1 MNLPLLVEIPAAL
14 LPLVARNRESLRAA
28 VGAIQSESEGAAA
41 GLIAGRTRSH
51 NSQTDH
57 PTPPFATPQ
66 SPVGAGSTR
75 DEALPVP
82 TQPDWSPDRWL
93 QWDRVTAASDF
104 VLQQATQNPVLLLD
118 LAASGDLDR
127 AFAPGELCAQIAA
140 AVSQAAT
147 EDELA
152 RALRRQ
158 RARHQIRII
167 WRDLTRQADL
177 IQTCRDL
184 SDMADACIDQAYQW
198 LYLRHCQ
205 QFGTPM
211 GRRSGQPQHMVV
223 LGMGKLGAVELNLS
237 SDIDLIF
244 AYPEGGETEG
254 AKRPLDNQEFFIRL
268 GQRLIKA
275 LDPITVDGFV
285 FRVDMRLRPYGS
297 SGALVLSFNALE
309 QYYQDQGRDWERYAM
324 IKARVVAGDQQAGA
338 QLLDMLRPF
347 VYRRYL
353 DFSAIE
359 ALRTMKQLIQQEVR
373 RKGMADNIKLGS
385 GGIREV
391 EFIAQA
397 FQLIHGGR
405 DLSLQQRPLL
415 KVLATLEGQGYL
427 PAAVIAELR
436 DGYEF
441 LRYTEHAI
449 QAIADRQTQ
458 MLPDGDQDRARIAF
472 MMGFTDWASFHQR
485 LMQWRERTAWHFGE
499 LIADPDEEADVPKE
513 EIVGGEWLPL
523 WEDSQDQDV
532 ACRQLY
538 TAGFNDP
545 AKALKRLEDLRA
557 SPQLRAMQRLGR
569 ERLDAFIPRLLAQ
582 AVEHVDPDLVL
593 ERVLPLVEAVA
604 RRSAY
609 LVLLTENPDA
619 LRRLLTLC
627 AASPWIAEQIAR
639 FPLLLDELLNEAR
652 LFNPPLAPELAAEL
666 RERLTRIP
674 EDDLEQQMEA
684 LRHFK
689 LAHNLRVAAS
699 EIVGALPLMKVSD
712 YLTWLAEAILE
723 QVLAL
728 AWRQTVARHGVPKRP
743 DGSDCDP
750 GFVIVGYGKVGGIE
764 LGHGSDLDLVFIHDG
779 DPNAE
784 TDGAKPIDSAQFF
797 TRLGQRIIHLLTA
810 QTNSGQLYDVD
821 MRLRPS
827 GAAGLLVSS
836 VAAFARYQENEAWT
850 WEHQALVR
858 ARVLVGCRQTGA
870 AFEQVRAQVLGRT
883 RDLDKLRA
891 EVSEMRAKM
900 RDNLGTRLTTAGLGA
915 NAFDAGVPFDVKQDA
930 GGIVDIEF
938 MVQYAALAWSDKHPA
953 LLQYTDNI
961 RILEGLE
968 QAGLLPAADAG
979 LLREAYKAYR
989 SAAHRQAL
997 QKQAGVIAGDQ
1008 FSAERREV
1016 MRIWQS
1022 LGLSTPPVG
1031 AA

>member
-1 MNLPLLVEIPAAL
+1 MSLPSLAAIPSLL
-14 LPLVARNRESLRAA
+14 LPLASRAEQSWRSA
-28 VGAIQSESEGAAA
+28 VA
-41 GLIAGRTRSH
+41 GLEGEHGLDQWSSERWA
-51 NSQTDH
+51 D
-57 PTPPFATPQ
+57 FA
-66 SPVGAGSTR
+66 
-75 DEALPVP
+75 
-82 TQPDWSPDRWL
+82 
-93 QWDRVTAASDF
+93 RVSAASDF
-104 VLQQATQNPVLLLD
+104 FIEQALRDPLMLLD
-118 LAASGDLDR
+118 LVRSGELDR
-127 AFAPGELCAQIAA
+127 SFAPGELCGQIGEAVQQAQAD
-140 AVSQAAT
+140 
-147 EDELA
+147 DELG
-152 RALRRQ
+152 RVLRRQ
-158 RARHQIRII
+158 RTRQQIRII

-177 IQTCRDL
+177 IETCRDL
-184 SDMADACIDQAYQW
+184 SDMADASIDQAYRW
-198 LYLRHCQ
+198 LYQRHCQ
-205 QFGTPM
+205 QFGTPT
-211 GRRSGQPQHMVV
+211 GHRSGEPQQMVI
-223 LGMGKLGAVELNLS
+223 LGMGKLGAIELNLS

-244 AYPEGGETEG
+244 AYPEGGETVG

-275 LDPITVDGFV
+275 LDPMTVDGFV

-324 IKARVVAGDQQAGA
+324 IKARVVAGDQVMGA
-338 QLLDMLRPF
+338 QLLDLLRPF

-373 RKGMADNIKLGS
+373 RKGMADNIKLGA

-415 KVLATLEGQGYL
+415 KVLSILEGQGYL
-427 PAAVIAELR
+427 PPAVISELR
-436 DGYEF
+436 EGYEF

-458 MLPDGDQDRARIAF
+458 MLPDSEQDQARIAF
-472 MMGFTDWASFHQR
+472 MMGFDTWGLFHEQ
-485 LMQWRERTAWHFGE
+485 LMAWRGRIDWHFRQV
-499 LIADPDEEADVPKE
+499 IADPDEEENLDE
-513 EIVGGEWLPL
+513 GELIVGGEWLPL
-523 WEDSQDQDV
+523 WEEVQDDAA
-532 ACRQLY
+532 ACAQLEE
-538 TAGFNDP
+538 AGFVDAP
-545 AKALKRLEDLRA
+545 KALKQLASLRS

-582 AVEHVDPDLVL
+582 AVEHANPDLVL

-627 AASPWIAEQIAR
+627 AASPWIAEQITR
-639 FPLLLDELLNEAR
+639 FPLLLDELLNEGR
-652 LFNPPLAPELAAEL
+652 LFKPPLAPELAAEL

-684 LRHFK
+684 LRNFK
-689 LAHNLRVAAS
+689 LAHRLRVAAS
-699 EIVGALPLMKVSD
+699 EIAGSLPLMKVSD

-728 AWRQTVARHGVPKRP
+728 AWRQTVAKYGTPQRS
-743 DGSDCDP
+743 DGSLCDP
-750 GFVIVGYGKVGGIE
+750 GFIIVGYGKVGGIE

-827 GAAGLLVSS
+827 GASGLLVSS
-836 VAAFARYQENEAWT
+836 LGAFERYQQNEAWT

-858 ARVLVGCRQTGA
+858 ARVLVGCKQVGA
-870 AFEQVRAQVLGRT
+870 AFEKVRAQVLSRE
-883 RDLDKLRA
+883 RDLPTLRQ

-900 RDNLGTRLTTAGLGA
+900 RDNLGSRITTAGTGD
-915 NAFDAGVPFDVKQDA
+915 NAFQPTVPFDLKQDA

-938 MVQYAALAWSDKHPA
+938 MVQYAALAWSREHPA
-953 LLQYTDNI
+953 LLRYTDNI

-968 QAGLLPAADAG
+968 QAGLMPATDAS
-979 LLREAYKAYR
+979 LLREAYKAFR
-989 SAAHRQAL
+989 AVAHRQAL
-997 QKQAGVIAGDQ
+997 QKEAGVVSGDQ
-1008 FSAERREV
+1008 LVDARRDV
-1016 MRIWQS
+1016 RRIWAQ
-1022 LGLSTPPVG
+1022 LGLS
-1031 AA
+1031 

>member
-1 MNLPLLVEIPAAL
+1 MSLPSLTDLPDILLPVVTRARQAFRTAVAAL
-14 LPLVARNRESLRAA
+14 SDESLASFDTWPASRLLA
-28 VGAIQSESEGAAA
+28 
-41 GLIAGRTRSH
+41 
-51 NSQTDH
+51 
-57 PTPPFATPQ
+57 F
-66 SPVGAGSTR
+66 
-75 DEALPVP
+75 
-82 TQPDWSPDRWL
+82 
-93 QWDRVTAASDF
+93 DRVCAASDF
-104 VLQQATQNPVLLLD
+104 VFEQVCRDPQMLLE
-118 LAASGDLDR
+118 LAQSGALERSFVAD
-127 AFAPGELCAQIAA
+127 ELRGQIAE
-140 AVSQAAT
+140 AVQAADS
-147 EDELA
+147 EDELG
-152 RALRRQ
+152 RNLRRQ
-158 RARHQIRII
+158 RMRHQVRII

-177 IQTCRDL
+177 IETCRDL
-184 SDMADACIDQAYQW
+184 SDMADACIDLAYQW
-198 LYLRHCQ
+198 LYARHCQ
-205 QFGTPM
+205 QFGTPT
-211 GRRSGQPQHMVV
+211 GRRSGEPQHLVI

-244 AYPEGGETEG
+244 GYPEGGETVG
-254 AKRPLDNQEFFIRL
+254 VKRPLDNQEFFIRL

-275 LDPITVDGFV
+275 LDPVTVDGFV

-324 IKARVVAGDQQAGA
+324 IKARVVGGDQAAGG

-373 RKGMADNIKLGS
+373 RKGMAENIKLGA

-405 DLSLQQRPLL
+405 DLSLQQRPLF
-415 KVLATLEGQGYL
+415 KVLKTLEGQGYL
-427 PAAVIAELR
+427 PSAVTEELR
-436 DGYEF
+436 EGYEF
-441 LRYTEHAI
+441 LRYTEHAL

-458 MLPDGDQDRARIAF
+458 MLPDNALDQARVAF
-472 MMGFTDWASFHQR
+472 MLGYADWASFHER
-485 LMQWRERTAWHFGE
+485 LMHWRNRVSWHFRQV
-499 LIADPDEEADVPKE
+499 IADPDENEDDDSEVV
-513 EIVGGEWLPL
+513 VGGEWLPL
-523 WEDSQDQDV
+523 WEESQNED
-532 ACRQLY
+532 AAGRQLLE
-538 TAGFNDP
+538 AGFADAN
-545 AKALKRLEDLRA
+545 KALRRLADLRG
-557 SPQLRAMQRLGR
+557 SPQLRSMQRLGR

-582 AVEHVDPDLVL
+582 AVEHENPDLVL

-619 LRRLLTLC
+619 LRQLLTLC
-627 AASPWIAEQIAR
+627 AASPWIAEQITR
-639 FPLLLDELLNEAR
+639 FPLLLDELLNEGR
-652 LFNPPLAPELAAEL
+652 LFNPPLAFELAAEL
-666 RERLTRIP
+666 RERLVRIP

-689 LAHNLRVAAS
+689 LAHRLRVAAS
-699 EIVGALPLMKVSD
+699 EITGSLPLMRVSD

-728 AWRQTVARHGVPKRP
+728 AWRHTVARHGTPTRP
-743 DGSDCDP
+743 DGSLCDP
-750 GFVIVGYGKVGGIE
+750 GFIIVGYGKVGGIE

-779 DPNAE
+779 DPQAE
-784 TDGAKPIDSAQFF
+784 TDGAKPIDGAQFF
-797 TRLGQRIIHLLTA
+797 TRLGQRIIHLLTT
-810 QTNSGQLYDVD
+810 QTNSGQLYEVD

-836 VAAFARYQENEAWT
+836 LGAFARYQENEAWT

-858 ARVLVGCRQTGA
+858 ARVLVGSPDVGA
-870 AFEQVRAQVLGRT
+870 AFEQVRAGVLGRE
-883 RDLDKLRA
+883 RDLVKLRA

-900 RDNLGTRLTTAGLGA
+900 RDNLGTRITAAGTA
-915 NAFDAGVPFDVKQDA
+915 PNAFEATVPFDLKQDA

-938 MVQYAALAWSDKHPA
+938 MVQYAALAWSREHPA
-953 LLQYTDNI
+953 LARYTDNI

-968 QAGLLPAADAG
+968 TAGLLPDADAS

-989 SAAHRQAL
+989 AAAHRQAL
-997 QKQAGVIAGDQ
+997 QKQAGVVGGDQ
-1008 FSAERREV
+1008 FHAQRREV
-1016 MRIWQS
+1016 IRIWAQM
-1022 LGLSTPPVG
+1022 GLS
-1031 AA
+1031 

>member
-1 MNLPLLVEIPAAL
+1 MTLPVLAELPAIL
-14 LPLVARNRESLRAA
+14 LPLVSRSEQSFRTSVAA
-28 VGAIQSESEGAAA
+28 LEDDHGLSNWTSERWA
-41 GLIAGRTRSH
+41 
-51 NSQTDH
+51 Q
-57 PTPPFATPQ
+57 FA
-66 SPVGAGSTR
+66 
-75 DEALPVP
+75 
-82 TQPDWSPDRWL
+82 
-93 QWDRVTAASDF
+93 RVTAASEF
-104 VLQQATQNPVLLLD
+104 VIEQSIRDPLMLLSLV
-118 LAASGDLDR
+118 ASGELDR

-140 AVSQAAT
+140 AVNSAQS
-147 EDELA
+147 EDELG

-158 RARHQIRII
+158 RARHQVRII

-177 IQTCRDL
+177 VQTCRDL
-184 SDMADACIDQAYQW
+184 SDMADATIDQAYQW
-198 LYLRHCQ
+198 LYSRHCE
-205 QFGTPM
+205 QFGTPT
-211 GRRSGQPQHMVV
+211 GRRSGEPQQMVI

-244 AYPEGGETEG
+244 AYPEGGETVG
-254 AKRPLDNQEFFIRL
+254 VKRSLDNQEFFIRL

-275 LDPITVDGFV
+275 LDPMTVDGFV

-324 IKARVVAGDQQAGA
+324 IKARVVAGDQVAGA

-415 KVLATLEGQGYL
+415 KVLSTLEGQGYL
-427 PAAVIAELR
+427 PPAVVSELR
-436 DGYEF
+436 EGYEF

-458 MLPDGDQDRARIAF
+458 MLPESAQDQARIAF
-472 MMGFTDWASFHQR
+472 MLGFADWSAFHEQ
-485 LMQWRERTAWHFGE
+485 LMYWRGRVAWHFAQV
-499 LIADPDEEADVPKE
+499 IADPDEEEGSESEVV
-513 EIVGGEWLPL
+513 VGGEWLPL
-523 WEDSQDQDV
+523 WEEEQDEEA
-532 ACRQLY
+532 ACRQLQEGGFVD
-538 TAGFNDP
+538 AG
-545 AKALKRLEDLRA
+545 KALKALAGLRG

-582 AVEHVDPDLVL
+582 AVEHDNPDLVL

-609 LVLLTENPDA
+609 LVLLTENPGA

-627 AASPWIAEQIAR
+627 AASPWIAEQITR
-639 FPLLLDELLNEAR
+639 FPLLLDELLNEGR
-652 LFNPPLAPELAAEL
+652 LFKPPLAPELAAEL

-689 LAHNLRVAAS
+689 LAHRLRVAAS
-699 EIVGALPLMKVSD
+699 EIAGSLPLMKVSD

-728 AWRQTVARHGVPKRP
+728 AWRQTVAKYGTPLRT
-743 DGSDCDP
+743 DGTLCDP
-750 GFVIVGYGKVGGIE
+750 GFIIVGYGKVGGIE

-779 DPNAE
+779 DPQAE
-784 TDGAKPIDSAQFF
+784 TDGPKSIDGAQFF

-810 QTNSGQLYDVD
+810 QTNSGQLYEVD

-827 GAAGLLVSS
+827 GASGLLVSS
-836 VAAFARYQENEAWT
+836 LGAFARYQENEAWT

-858 ARVLVGCRQTGA
+858 ARVLVGSQDVGQ
-870 AFEQVRAQVLGRT
+870 AFEKVRAKVLGKP
-883 RDLDKLRA
+883 RDLAKLQQ

-900 RDNLGTRLTTAGLGA
+900 RDNLGTRSTAAGTAA
-915 NAFDAGVPFDVKQDA
+915 NAFDAGVPFDLKQDA

-938 MVQYAALAWSDKHPA
+938 MVQYAALAWSHSHPP
-953 LLQYTDNI
+953 LLRWTDNI
-961 RILEGLE
+961 RILEELE
-968 QAGLLPAADAG
+968 HERLMPAEDAS

-997 QKQAGVIAGDQ
+997 QKDAGVIPGDQ
-1008 FSAERREV
+1008 FADERRQV
-1016 MRIWQS
+1016 LRIWKEM
-1022 LGLSTPPVG
+1022 GLS
-1031 AA
+1031 

>member
-1 MNLPLLVEIPAAL
+1 MSLPTLAELPGIL
-14 LPLVARNRESLRAA
+14 LPFVTRAEQSFRTA
-28 VGAIQSESEGAAA
+28 V
-41 GLIAGRTRSH
+41 
-51 NSQTDH
+51 
-57 PTPPFATPQ
+57 
-66 SPVGAGSTR
+66 
-75 DEALPVP
+75 EALDDDQGLSAWTPE
-82 TQPDWSPDRWL
+82 RWA
-93 QWDRVTAASDF
+93 QFARVTAASDF
-104 VLQQATQNPVLLLD
+104 VIEQSARDPLMLLALVQ
-118 LAASGDLDR
+118 SGELDR
-127 AFAPGELCAQIAA
+127 GYAPGELCAQIAA
-140 AVSQAAT
+140 AVNAAET
-147 EDELA
+147 EDELG

-158 RARHQIRII
+158 RTRHQVRII

-177 IQTCRDL
+177 VQTCRDL
-184 SDMADACIDQAYQW
+184 SDMADASIDQAYQW
-198 LYLRHCQ
+198 LYSRHCQ
-205 QFGTPM
+205 QFGVPT
-211 GRRSGQPQHMVV
+211 GRRSGEPQQMVI

-244 AYPEGGETEG
+244 AYPEGGETVG
-254 AKRPLDNQEFFIRL
+254 VKRSLDNQEFFIRL
-268 GQRLIKA
+268 GQRVIKA
-275 LDPITVDGFV
+275 LDPMTVDGFV

-324 IKARVVAGDQQAGA
+324 IKSRVVAGDQVAGA
-338 QLLDMLRPF
+338 QLQDMLRPF

-415 KVLATLEGQGYL
+415 KVLSTLEGQGYL
-427 PAAVIAELR
+427 PPAVVSELR
-436 DGYEF
+436 EGYEF

-458 MLPDGDQDRARIAF
+458 MLPDGAQDQARIAF
-472 MMGFTDWASFHQR
+472 MLGFADWDAFHEQ
-485 LMQWRERTAWHFGE
+485 LMYWRGRVAWHFGQV
-499 LIADPDEEADVPKE
+499 IADPDEEEGTESEVV
-513 EIVGGEWLPL
+513 VGGEWLPL
-523 WEDSQDQDV
+523 WEEAQDEEA
-532 ACRQLY
+532 ACRQLEEG
-538 TAGFNDP
+538 GFAD
-545 AKALKRLEDLRA
+545 ATKALKALASLRS

-582 AVEHVDPDLVL
+582 AVEHANPDLVL

-609 LVLLTENPDA
+609 LVLLTENPGA

-627 AASPWIAEQIAR
+627 AASPWIAEQITR
-639 FPLLLDELLNEAR
+639 FPLLLDELLNEGR
-652 LFNPPLAPELAAEL
+652 LFKPPLAPELAAEL

-689 LAHNLRVAAS
+689 LAHRLRVAAS
-699 EIVGALPLMKVSD
+699 EIAGSLPLMKVSD

-728 AWRQTVARHGVPKRP
+728 AWRQTVAKYGTPQRT
-743 DGSDCDP
+743 DGTLCDP
-750 GFVIVGYGKVGGIE
+750 GFIIVGYGKVGGLE

-779 DPNAE
+779 DPQAE
-784 TDGAKPIDSAQFF
+784 TDGPKPIDGAQFF

-810 QTNSGQLYDVD
+810 QTNSGQLYEVD

-827 GAAGLLVSS
+827 GASGLLVSS
-836 VAAFARYQENEAWT
+836 LGAFARYQENEAWT

-858 ARVLVGCRQTGA
+858 ARVLVGSQDVGQ
-870 AFEQVRAQVLGRT
+870 AFEKVRAAILGKV
-883 RDLDKLRA
+883 RDLPTLRQ

-900 RDNLGTRLTTAGLGA
+900 RDNLGSKSTAAGTGA
-915 NAFDAGVPFDVKQDA
+915 NAFEATAPFDLKQDA

-938 MVQYAALAWSDKHPA
+938 MVQYAALAWSETHPP
-953 LLQYTDNI
+953 LLRWTDNI
-961 RILEGLE
+961 RILEELEHEGLM
-968 QAGLLPAADAG
+968 PAEDAS

-997 QKQAGVIAGDQ
+997 QKDAGVIPGDQ
-1008 FSAERREV
+1008 FADERRQV
-1016 MRIWQS
+1016 LRIWRE
-1022 LGLSTPPVG
+1022 LGLS
-1031 AA
+1031 

>member
-1 MNLPLLVEIPAAL
+1 MSLPSLVELPAIL
-14 LPLVARNRESLRAA
+14 LPFVTRAEQSFRAA
-28 VGAIQSESEGAAA
+28 VAVLDDDH
-41 GLIAGRTRSH
+41 GLSAW
-51 NSQTDH
+51 
-57 PTPPFATPQ
+57 TPKRWAQFA
-66 SPVGAGSTR
+66 
-75 DEALPVP
+75 
-82 TQPDWSPDRWL
+82 
-93 QWDRVTAASDF
+93 RVTAASDF
-104 VLQQATQNPVLLLD
+104 VTEQCVRDPLMLLELVQ
-118 LAASGDLDR
+118 SGELDR
-127 AFAPGELCAQIAA
+127 SFAAGELCAQIAA
-140 AVSQAAT
+140 AAN
-147 EDELA
+147 LA
-152 RALRRQ
+152 ETDDQLGRALRRQ
-158 RARHQIRII
+158 RARHQVRIV

-184 SDMADACIDQAYQW
+184 SDMADASIDQAYQW
-198 LYLRHCQ
+198 LYSRHCQ
-205 QFGTPM
+205 QFGVPT
-211 GRRSGQPQHMVV
+211 GGRSGEPQQMVV

-244 AYPEGGETEG
+244 AYPEGGETVG
-254 AKRPLDNQEFFIRL
+254 VKRPLDNQEFFIRL

-275 LDPITVDGFV
+275 LDPMTVDGFV

-324 IKARVVAGDQQAGA
+324 IKSRVVAGDQVAGA
-338 QLLDMLRPF
+338 QLQDMLRPF

-415 KVLATLEGQGYL
+415 KVLSTLEGQGYL
-427 PAAVIAELR
+427 PPAVISELR
-436 DGYEF
+436 EGYEF

-458 MLPDGDQDRARIAF
+458 MLPDGEQDQARIAF
-472 MMGFTDWASFHQR
+472 MLGFADWPAFHEQ
-485 LMQWRERTAWHFGE
+485 LMHWRGRIAWHFAQV
-499 LIADPDEEADVPKE
+499 IADPDEEQGAESEVV
-513 EIVGGEWLPL
+513 VGGEWLPL
-523 WEDSQDQDV
+523 WEEAQDEEA
-532 ACRQLY
+532 ACRQLQEG
-538 TAGFNDP
+538 GFAD
-545 AKALKRLEDLRA
+545 ATKALKALASLRG

-582 AVEHVDPDLVL
+582 AVEHANPDLVL

-609 LVLLTENPDA
+609 LVLLTENPGA

-627 AASPWIAEQIAR
+627 AASPWIAEQITR
-639 FPLLLDELLNEAR
+639 FPLLLDELLNEGR
-652 LFNPPLAPELAAEL
+652 LFKPPLAPELAAEL

-689 LAHNLRVAAS
+689 LAHRLRVAAS
-699 EIVGALPLMKVSD
+699 EIAGSLPLMKVSD

-728 AWRQTVARHGVPKRP
+728 AWRQTVAKYGTPLRT
-743 DGSDCDP
+743 DGTLCDP
-750 GFVIVGYGKVGGIE
+750 GFIIVGYGKVGGIE

-779 DPNAE
+779 DPQAE
-784 TDGAKPIDSAQFF
+784 TDGPKPIDGAQFF

-810 QTNSGQLYDVD
+810 QTNSGQLYEVD

-827 GAAGLLVSS
+827 GASGLLVSS
-836 VAAFARYQENEAWT
+836 LGAFARYQENEAWT

-858 ARVLVGCRQTGA
+858 ARVLVGSEDVGR
-870 AFEQVRAQVLGRT
+870 AFEQVRASILGKK
-883 RDLDKLRA
+883 RDLPTLRQ

-900 RDNLGTRLTTAGLGA
+900 RDNLGTKNTAAGTGA
-915 NAFDAGVPFDVKQDA
+915 NAFEASAPFDLKQDA

-938 MVQYAALAWSDKHPA
+938 MVQYAALAWSETHPP
-953 LLQYTDNI
+953 LLRWTDNI
-961 RILEGLE
+961 RILEELEHEGLMPVE
-968 QAGLLPAADAG
+968 DAS

-997 QKQAGVIAGDQ
+997 QKNAGVIPGDQ
-1008 FSAERREV
+1008 FSDERRQV
-1016 MRIWQS
+1016 MRIWRE
-1022 LGLSTPPVG
+1022 LGL
-1031 AA
+1031 

>member
-1 MNLPLLVEIPAAL
+1 MSLPPLAELPGIL
-14 LPLVARNRESLRAA
+14 LPFVTRAEQSFRTAVAEL
-28 VGAIQSESEGAAA
+28 EDDH
-41 GLIAGRTRSH
+41 GLSAWTAERWA
-51 NSQTDH
+51 Q
-57 PTPPFATPQ
+57 FA
-66 SPVGAGSTR
+66 
-75 DEALPVP
+75 
-82 TQPDWSPDRWL
+82 
-93 QWDRVTAASDF
+93 RVTAASDF
-104 VLQQATQNPVLLLD
+104 VTEQSVRDPLMLLALVQ
-118 LAASGDLDR
+118 SGELDR
-127 AFAPGELCAQIAA
+127 SFAPGELCGQIAA
-140 AVSQAAT
+140 AVNAAET
-147 EDELA
+147 DDELG

-158 RARHQIRII
+158 RTRQQVRII

-177 IQTCRDL
+177 VQTCRDL
-184 SDMADACIDQAYQW
+184 SDMADASIDQAYQW
-198 LYLRHCQ
+198 LYSRHCQ
-205 QFGTPM
+205 QFGVPT
-211 GRRSGQPQHMVV
+211 GRRSGEPQQMVI

-244 AYPEGGETEG
+244 AYPEGGETVG
-254 AKRPLDNQEFFIRL
+254 VKRSLDNQEFFIRL

-275 LDPITVDGFV
+275 LDPMTVDGFV

-297 SGALVLSFNALE
+297 AGALVLSFNALE

-324 IKARVVAGDQQAGA
+324 IKSRVVAGDQVAGA
-338 QLLDMLRPF
+338 QLQEMLRPF

-415 KVLATLEGQGYL
+415 KVLSTLEGQGYL
-427 PAAVIAELR
+427 PPAVISELR
-436 DGYEF
+436 EGYEF

-458 MLPDGDQDRARIAF
+458 MLPDGAQDQARIAF
-472 MMGFTDWASFHQR
+472 MLGFADWEAFHAQ
-485 LMQWRERTAWHFGE
+485 LMYWRGRVAWHFGQV
-499 LIADPDEEADVPKE
+499 IADPDEEEGTESEVV
-513 EIVGGEWLPL
+513 VGGEWLPL
-523 WEDSQDQDV
+523 WEEAQDEEA
-532 ACRQLY
+532 ACRQLEEG
-538 TAGFNDP
+538 GFAD
-545 AKALKRLEDLRA
+545 ATKALKALAGLRS

-582 AVEHVDPDLVL
+582 AVEHANPDLVL

-609 LVLLTENPDA
+609 LVLLTENPGA

-627 AASPWIAEQIAR
+627 AASPWIAEQITR
-639 FPLLLDELLNEAR
+639 FPLLLDELLNEGR
-652 LFNPPLAPELAAEL
+652 LFKPPLAPELAAEL

-689 LAHNLRVAAS
+689 LAHRLRVAAS
-699 EIVGALPLMKVSD
+699 EIAGSLPLMKVSD
-712 YLTWLAEAILE
+712 YLTWLAEAILA

-728 AWRQTVARHGVPKRP
+728 AWRQTVAKYGTPLRT
-743 DGSDCDP
+743 DGTLCDP
-750 GFVIVGYGKVGGIE
+750 GFIIVGYGKVGGLE

-779 DPNAE
+779 DPQAE
-784 TDGAKPIDSAQFF
+784 TDGAKPIDGAQFF
-797 TRLGQRIIHLLTA
+797 TRLGQRIIHLITT
-810 QTNSGQLYDVD
+810 QTNSGQLYEVD

-827 GAAGLLVSS
+827 GASGLLVSS
-836 VAAFARYQENEAWT
+836 VGAFARYQENEAWT

-858 ARVLVGCRQTGA
+858 ARVLVGSQDVGQ
-870 AFEQVRAQVLGRT
+870 AFEKVRAAILGKH
-883 RDLDKLRA
+883 RDLATLRQ

-900 RDNLGTRLTTAGLGA
+900 RDNLGSKSTAAGTAA
-915 NAFDAGVPFDVKQDA
+915 NAFEATAPFDLKQDA

-938 MVQYAALAWSDKHPA
+938 MVQYAALAWSETHPP
-953 LLQYTDNI
+953 LLRWTDNI
-961 RILEGLE
+961 RILEELEHEGLM
-968 QAGLLPAADAG
+968 PAEDAS

-997 QKQAGVIAGDQ
+997 QKDPGVIPGDQ
-1008 FSAERREV
+1008 FVDERRQV
-1016 MRIWQS
+1016 LRIWRE
-1022 LGLSTPPVG
+1022 LGLS
-1031 AA
+1031 

>member
-1 MNLPLLVEIPAAL
+1 MTLPVLAELPAIL
-14 LPLVARNRESLRAA
+14 LPLVSRSEQSFRTAVASL
-28 VGAIQSESEGAAA
+28 EDDY
-41 GLIAGRTRSH
+41 GLSTW
-51 NSQTDH
+51 
-57 PTPPFATPQ
+57 TPERWAQFA
-66 SPVGAGSTR
+66 
-75 DEALPVP
+75 
-82 TQPDWSPDRWL
+82 
-93 QWDRVTAASDF
+93 RVTAASEF
-104 VLQQATQNPVLLLD
+104 VIEQSVRDPLMLLSLVQ
-118 LAASGDLDR
+118 SGELDR
-127 AFAPGELCAQIAA
+127 PFAPGELCAQIAA
-140 AVSQAAT
+140 AADAAQT
-147 EDELA
+147 EDELG

-158 RARHQIRII
+158 RARHQVRII

-177 IQTCRDL
+177 VQTCRDL
-184 SDMADACIDQAYQW
+184 SDMADASIDQAYQW
-198 LYLRHCQ
+198 LYSRHCQ
-205 QFGTPM
+205 QFGTPT
-211 GRRSGQPQHMVV
+211 GRRSGLPQQMVI

-244 AYPEGGETEG
+244 AYPEGGETVG
-254 AKRPLDNQEFFIRL
+254 VKRALDNQEFFIRL

-275 LDPITVDGFV
+275 LDPMTVDGFV

-324 IKARVVAGDQQAGA
+324 IKARVVAGDQVAGA

-415 KVLATLEGQGYL
+415 KVLSTLEGQAYL
-427 PAAVIAELR
+427 PPAVISELR
-436 DGYEF
+436 EGYEF

-458 MLPDGDQDRARIAF
+458 MLPDGAQDQARIAF
-472 MMGFTDWASFHQR
+472 MLGFADWDAFHEK
-485 LMQWRERTAWHFGE
+485 LMFWRGRVAWHFAQV
-499 LIADPDEEADVPKE
+499 IADPDEDEGTESEVV
-513 EIVGGEWLPL
+513 VGGEWLPL
-523 WEDSQDQDV
+523 WEEAQDEEA
-532 ACRQLY
+532 ACRQLEEG
-538 TAGFNDP
+538 GFAD
-545 AKALKRLEDLRA
+545 ASKALKALAGLRG

-569 ERLDAFIPRLLAQ
+569 ERLDAFIPRLIAQ
-582 AVEHVDPDLVL
+582 AVEHDNPDLVL

-609 LVLLTENPDA
+609 LVLLTENPGA

-627 AASPWIAEQIAR
+627 AASPWIAEQITR
-639 FPLLLDELLNEAR
+639 FPLLLDELLNEGR
-652 LFNPPLAPELAAEL
+652 LFKPPLAPELAAEL

-689 LAHNLRVAAS
+689 LAHRLRVAAS
-699 EIVGALPLMKVSD
+699 EIAGSLPLMKVSD

-728 AWRQTVARHGVPKRP
+728 AWRQTVAKYGTPLRT
-743 DGSDCDP
+743 DGKLCDP
-750 GFVIVGYGKVGGIE
+750 GFIIVGYGKVGGIE

-779 DPNAE
+779 DPQAE
-784 TDGAKPIDSAQFF
+784 TDGPKPIDGAQFF

-810 QTNSGQLYDVD
+810 QTNSGQLYEVD

-827 GAAGLLVSS
+827 GASGLLVSS
-836 VAAFARYQENEAWT
+836 LGAFERYQENEAWT

-858 ARVLVGCRQTGA
+858 ARVLVGSQDVGQ
-870 AFEQVRAQVLGRT
+870 AFEKVRAQVLGKA
-883 RDLDKLRA
+883 RDLAKLQQ

-900 RDNLGTRLTTAGLGA
+900 RDNLGSKSTAAGTSA
-915 NAFDAGVPFDVKQDA
+915 NAFEASAPFDLKQDA

-938 MVQYAALAWSDKHPA
+938 MVQYAALAWSHSHPP
-953 LLQYTDNI
+953 LLRWTDNI
-961 RILEGLE
+961 RILEELEHEGLM
-968 QAGLLPAADAG
+968 PAEDAS

-997 QKQAGVIAGDQ
+997 QKDAGVITGDQ
-1008 FSAERREV
+1008 FVDERRQV
-1016 MRIWQS
+1016 LRIWRE
-1022 LGLSTPPVG
+1022 LGLS
-1031 AA
+1031 

>member
-1 MNLPLLVEIPAAL
+1 MTLPVLAELPAIL
-14 LPLVARNRESLRAA
+14 LPLV
-28 VGAIQSESEGAAA
+28 
-41 GLIAGRTRSH
+41 TRSEQ
-51 NSQTDH
+51 SFRTAVASLEDDH
-57 PTPPFATPQ
+57 GFANWTPERWAQFA
-66 SPVGAGSTR
+66 
-75 DEALPVP
+75 
-82 TQPDWSPDRWL
+82 
-93 QWDRVTAASDF
+93 RVSAASDF
-104 VLQQATQNPVLLLD
+104 VIEQSVRDPLMLLTLVQ
-118 LAASGDLDR
+118 SGELDR
-127 AFAPGELCAQIAA
+127 PFAPGELCAQIAA
-140 AVSQAAT
+140 AVSEAQS
-147 EDELA
+147 EDELG
-152 RALRRQ
+152 RVLRRQ
-158 RARHQIRII
+158 RARHQVRII
-167 WRDLTRQADL
+167 WRDLNRQADL
-177 IQTCRDL
+177 VQTCRDL
-184 SDMADACIDQAYQW
+184 SDMADATIDQAYQW
-198 LYLRHCQ
+198 LYSRHCQ
-205 QFGTPM
+205 QFGTPT
-211 GRRSGQPQHMVV
+211 GRRSGLPQQMVI

-244 AYPEGGETEG
+244 AYPEGGETVG
-254 AKRPLDNQEFFIRL
+254 VKRALDNQEFFIRL

-275 LDPITVDGFV
+275 LDPMTVDGFV

-324 IKARVVAGDQQAGA
+324 IKARVVAGDQVAGA

-415 KVLATLEGQGYL
+415 KVLSTLEGQGYL
-427 PAAVIAELR
+427 PPAVISELR
-436 DGYEF
+436 EGYEF

-458 MLPDGDQDRARIAF
+458 MLPDGAQDQARIAF
-472 MMGFTDWASFHQR
+472 MLGFADWEAFHEK
-485 LMQWRERTAWHFGE
+485 LMFWRGRVAWHFAQV
-499 LIADPDEEADVPKE
+499 IADPDEEEGASCEVV
-513 EIVGGEWLPL
+513 VGGEWLPL
-523 WEDSQDQDV
+523 WEEAQDEEA
-532 ACRQLY
+532 ACRQLEEG
-538 TAGFNDP
+538 GFAD
-545 AKALKRLEDLRA
+545 ATKALKALASLRS

-582 AVEHVDPDLVL
+582 AVEHDNPDLVL

-609 LVLLTENPDA
+609 LVLLTENPGA

-627 AASPWIAEQIAR
+627 AASPWIAEQITR
-639 FPLLLDELLNEAR
+639 FPLLLDELLNEGR
-652 LFNPPLAPELAAEL
+652 LFKPPLAPELAAEL

-689 LAHNLRVAAS
+689 LAHRLRVAAS
-699 EIVGALPLMKVSD
+699 EIAGSLPLMKVSD

-728 AWRQTVARHGVPKRP
+728 AWRQTVAKYGTPLRT
-743 DGSDCDP
+743 DGTLCDP
-750 GFVIVGYGKVGGIE
+750 GFIIVGYGKVGGLE

-779 DPNAE
+779 DPQAE
-784 TDGAKPIDSAQFF
+784 TDGPKPIDGAQFF

-810 QTNSGQLYDVD
+810 QTNSGQLYEVD

-827 GAAGLLVSS
+827 GASGLLVSS
-836 VAAFARYQENEAWT
+836 LGAFERYQENEAWT

-858 ARVLVGCRQTGA
+858 ARVLVGSQDVGQ
-870 AFEQVRAQVLGRT
+870 AFEKVRAQVLGKA
-883 RDLDKLRA
+883 RDLAKLQQ

-900 RDNLGTRLTTAGLGA
+900 RDNLGSKGTAAGTAA
-915 NAFDAGVPFDVKQDA
+915 NAFEATAPFDLKQDA

-938 MVQYAALAWSDKHPA
+938 MVQYAALAWSHNHPP
-953 LLQYTDNI
+953 LLRWTDNI
-961 RILEGLE
+961 RILEELEHEGLM
-968 QAGLLPAADAG
+968 PAEDAS

-997 QKQAGVIAGDQ
+997 QKDAGVIAGDQ
-1008 FSAERREV
+1008 FADERRQV
-1016 MRIWQS
+1016 LRIWKE
-1022 LGLSTPPVG
+1022 LGLS
-1031 AA
+1031 

>member
-1 MNLPLLVEIPAAL
+1 MSLPLLAELPATLTAL
-14 LPLVARNRESLRAA
+14 VSRNEQSFRAA
-28 VGAIQSESEGAAA
+28 VALQPELSVADWNAERWA
-41 GLIAGRTRSH
+41 
-51 NSQTDH
+51 Q
-57 PTPPFATPQ
+57 FA
-66 SPVGAGSTR
+66 
-75 DEALPVP
+75 
-82 TQPDWSPDRWL
+82 
-93 QWDRVTAASDF
+93 RVTAASDF
-104 VLQQATQNPVLLLD
+104 ALEQVLRDPAMLVD
-118 LAASGDLDR
+118 LAASGELDR
-127 AFAPGELCAQIAA
+127 AFAAGQLCAQIAA
-140 AVSQAAT
+140 ASQTAES

-152 RALRRQ
+152 RNLRRQ
-158 RARHQIRII
+158 RSRQQVRII

-177 IQTCRDL
+177 VQTCRDL
-184 SDMADACIDQAYQW
+184 SDLADACIDQAYNW
-198 LYLRHCQ
+198 LYPRHCQ
-205 QFGTPM
+205 QFGTPI
-211 GRRSGQPQHMVV
+211 GHRSGEPQHMVV

-244 AYPEGGETEG
+244 AFPEGGETEG
-254 AKRPLDNQEFFIRL
+254 VKRSLDNQEFFTRL

-297 SGALVLSFNALE
+297 AGALVLSFNALE

-324 IKARVVAGDQQAGA
+324 IKARVVAGDQVAGA
-338 QLLDMLRPF
+338 QLLDLLRPF

-373 RKGMADNIKLGS
+373 RKGMAENIKLGA

-415 KVLATLEGQGYL
+415 KVLSTLEGQGYL
-427 PAAVIAELR
+427 PPAVIAELR
-436 DGYEF
+436 EGYEF

-458 MLPDGDQDRARIAF
+458 MLPDDELDRARIAF
-472 MMGFTDWASFHQR
+472 MLGFADWPSFHAQ
-485 LMQWRERTAWHFGE
+485 LMHWRGRIDWHFRQV
-499 LIADPDEEADVPKE
+499 IADPDEDENE
-513 EIVGGEWLPL
+513 EGEVIVGGEWLPL
-523 WEDSQDQDV
+523 WEEAQNEEA
-532 ACRQLY
+532 ACRQLQD
-538 TAGFNDP
+538 AGFADP
-545 AKALKRLEDLRA
+545 QKALKQLAGLRV

-582 AVEHVDPDLVL
+582 AVEHADPDLVL

-609 LVLLTENPDA
+609 LVLLTENPGA

-627 AASPWIAEQIAR
+627 AASPWIAEQITR
-639 FPLLLDELLNEAR
+639 FPLLLDELLNEGR
-652 LFNPPLAPELAAEL
+652 LFSPPQAPELAAEL

-689 LAHNLRVAAS
+689 LAHSLRVAAS
-699 EIVGALPLMKVSD
+699 EIAGNLPLMKVSD
-712 YLTWLAEAILE
+712 YLTWLAEAILN

-728 AWRQTVARHGVPKRP
+728 AWRQTVSRHGQPKRS
-743 DGSDCDP
+743 DGSLCDP
-750 GFVIVGYGKVGGIE
+750 GFIIVGYGKVGGIE

-779 DPNAE
+779 DPQAE

-797 TRLGQRIIHLLTA
+797 TRLGQRIIHLLTT

-827 GAAGLLVSS
+827 GASGLLVSS
-836 VAAFARYQENEAWT
+836 LGAFERYQQNEAWT

-858 ARVLVGCRQTGA
+858 ARVLVGCPQVGT
-870 AFEQVRAQVLGRT
+870 AFEAVRARILGQA
-883 RDLDKLRA
+883 RDLPKLQA

-900 RDNLGTRLTTAGLGA
+900 RDNLGTKLSAAGTAA
-915 NAFDAGVPFDVKQDA
+915 NAFEAGVPFDIKQDA

-938 MVQYAALAWSDKHPA
+938 MVQYAALAWSHDHPA
-953 LLQYTDNI
+953 LLRWTDNI
-961 RILEGLE
+961 RILEELE
-968 QAGLLPAADAG
+968 QAGLMPASDAV
-979 LLREAYKAYR
+979 LLREVYKAFR

-997 QKQAGVIAGDQ
+997 QKQAGVIDAGQ
-1008 FSAERREV
+1008 FVQERQEV
-1016 MRIWQS
+1016 RRIWSQ
-1022 LGLSTPPVG
+1022 LGLS
-1031 AA
+1031 

>member
-1 MNLPLLVEIPAAL
+1 MSLPLLAELPAVL
-14 LPLVARNRESLRAA
+14 LPLVTRAGQSWRTALDSLA
-28 VGAIQSESEGAAA
+28 
-41 GLIAGRTRSH
+41 
-51 NSQTDH
+51 
-57 PTPPFATPQ
+57 
-66 SPVGAGSTR
+66 
-75 DEALPVP
+75 DEARHQFQAWPEARL
-82 TQPDWSPDRWL
+82 SAF
-93 QWDRVTAASDF
+93 DRVCAASDF
-104 VLQQATQNPVLLLD
+104 VADQVSRDPLMLLD
-118 LAASGDLDR
+118 LAESGELER
-127 AFAPGELCAQIAA
+127 SFAPGELLGQIAN
-140 AVSQAAT
+140 AVIQAASD
-147 EDELA
+147 DELG
-152 RALRRQ
+152 RNLRRQ
-158 RARHQIRII
+158 RTRQQVRII

-177 IQTCRDL
+177 VETCRDL
-184 SDMADACIDQAYQW
+184 SDMADGCIDLAYKW
-198 LYLRHCQ
+198 LYERHCQ
-205 QFGTPM
+205 QFGTPT
-211 GRRSGQPQHMVV
+211 GRRTGEPQQMVI

-244 AYPEGGETEG
+244 AYPEGGETQG
-254 AKRPLDNQEFFIRL
+254 VKRPLDNQEFFIRL

-275 LDPITVDGFV
+275 LDPVTVDGFV

-324 IKARVVAGDQQAGA
+324 IKARVVGGDQEKGSE
-338 QLLDMLRPF
+338 LLDMLRPF

-373 RKGMADNIKLGS
+373 RKGMAENIKLGS

-415 KVLATLEGQGYL
+415 KVLKTLEDQGYL
-427 PAAVIAELR
+427 PAAVIDELR
-436 DGYEF
+436 EGYQF

-458 MLPDGDQDRARIAF
+458 MLPDDPQDKARIAF
-472 MMGFTDWASFHQR
+472 MMGFADWASFHEQ
-485 LMQWRERTAWHFGE
+485 LMHWRERVGWHFRQV
-499 LIADPDEEADVPKE
+499 IADPDEEEGQEDHGE

-523 WEDSQDQDV
+523 WEESQNEES
-532 ACRQLY
+532 ACLQLQEG
-538 TAGFNDP
+538 GFAD
-545 AKALKRLEDLRA
+545 AQKALKNLSNLRN
-557 SPQLRAMQRLGR
+557 SSQLRSMQRLGR

-582 AVEHVDPDLVL
+582 AVEHDNPDLVL

-609 LVLLTENPDA
+609 LVLLTENPGA

-639 FPLLLDELLNEAR
+639 FPLLLDELLNEGR
-652 LFNPPLAPELAAEL
+652 LFSPPQALELAAEL

-689 LAHNLRVAAS
+689 LAHRLRVAAS
-699 EIVGALPLMKVSD
+699 EITGSLPLMKVSD

-728 AWRQTVARHGVPKRP
+728 AWRHTVARHGAPRRP
-743 DGSDCDP
+743 DGTLCDP

-779 DPNAE
+779 DPQAE
-784 TDGAKPIDSAQFF
+784 TDGAKPIDGAQFF
-797 TRLGQRIIHLLTA
+797 TRLGQRIIHLITT
-810 QTNSGQLYDVD
+810 QTNSGQLYEVD

-836 VAAFARYQENEAWT
+836 LGAFARYQENEAWT

-858 ARVLVGCRQTGA
+858 ARVLVGSTDVGRQ
-870 AFEQVRAQVLGRT
+870 FEAVRASVLGRE
-883 RDLDKLRA
+883 RDLQKLRQ

-900 RDNLGTRLTTAGLGA
+900 RDNLGTRATAAGKGA
-915 NAFDAGVPFDVKQDA
+915 SAFEPTSRFDLKQDA

-938 MVQYAALAWSDKHPA
+938 MVQYAALAWSREHPS
-953 LLQYTDNI
+953 LLRYTDNI

-968 QAGLLPAADAG
+968 EVGLMAAADAG

-997 QKQAGVIAGDQ
+997 QNDPGVVAGDQ
-1008 FSAERREV
+1008 FATERREV
-1016 MRIWQS
+1016 MRIWAQ
-1022 LGLSTPPVG
+1022 LGLS
-1031 AA
+1031 

>member
-1 MNLPLLVEIPAAL
+1 MSLPLLAETPAIL
-14 LPLVARNRESLRAA
+14 QSLVSRAEQSFRAA
-28 VGAIQSESEGAAA
+28 VALLGDDLELS
-41 GLIAGRTRSH
+41 TW
-51 NSQTDH
+51 
-57 PTPPFATPQ
+57 TP
-66 SPVGAGSTR
+66 
-75 DEALPVP
+75 E
-82 TQPDWSPDRWL
+82 RWKEFH
-93 QWDRVTAASDF
+93 RVAAASDF
-104 VLQQATQNPVLLLD
+104 VIEQSLREPSMLLD
-118 LAASGDLDR
+118 LVRSGELDR
-127 AFAPGELCAQIAA
+127 NLAAGEMRAQIGAT
-140 AVSQAAT
+140 VQAAES
-147 EDELA
+147 EDELG
-152 RALRRQ
+152 RVLRRQ
-158 RARHQIRII
+158 RTRQQVRII
-167 WRDLTRQADL
+167 WRDLNRKADL
-177 IQTCRDL
+177 VQTCRDL
-184 SDMADACIDQAYQW
+184 SDMADTCIDQAYQW
-198 LYLRHCQ
+198 LYQRLCQ
-205 QFGTPM
+205 QFGTPT
-211 GRRSGQPQHMVV
+211 GRRSGAAQHMVI

-244 AYPEGGETEG
+244 AYPEGGETVG
-254 AKRPLDNQEFFIRL
+254 VKRPLDNQEFFIRV

-275 LDPITVDGFV
+275 LDPMTVDGFV

-297 SGALVLSFNALE
+297 AGALVLSFNALE

-324 IKARVVAGDQQAGA
+324 IKARVVAGDQVAGA

-373 RKGMADNIKLGS
+373 RKGMADNIKLGA

-415 KVLATLEGQGYL
+415 KVLSTLEGQGYL
-427 PAAVIAELR
+427 PAKVIDELR
-436 DGYEF
+436 HGYEF

-458 MLPDGDQDRARIAF
+458 MLPDSPQDQARIAF
-472 MMGFTDWASFHQR
+472 MLGFADWAAFHEQ
-485 LMQWRERTAWHFGE
+485 LMYWRGRVAWHFGQV
-499 LIADPDEEADVPKE
+499 IADPDEDEGSESEVV
-513 EIVGGEWLPL
+513 VGGEWLPL
-523 WEDSQDQDV
+523 WEDSQDEEA
-532 ACRQLY
+532 ACRQLEEG
-538 TAGFNDP
+538 GFVDAP
-545 AKALKRLEDLRA
+545 KALKTLAVLRA

-582 AVEHVDPDLVL
+582 AVEHADPDLVL

-609 LVLLTENPDA
+609 LVLLTENPGA

-627 AASPWIAEQIAR
+627 AASPWIAEQITR
-639 FPLLLDELLNEAR
+639 FPLLLDELLNEGR
-652 LFNPPLAPELAAEL
+652 LFKPPLAPELAAEL

-689 LAHNLRVAAS
+689 LAHRLRVAAS
-699 EIVGALPLMKVSD
+699 EIAGSLPLMKVSD

-728 AWRQTVARHGVPKRP
+728 AWRQTVTKHGVPSRT
-743 DGSDCDP
+743 DGSLCDP
-750 GFVIVGYGKVGGIE
+750 GFIIVGYGKVGGLE

-779 DPNAE
+779 DPQAE
-784 TDGAKPIDSAQFF
+784 TDGPKPIDGAQFF

-810 QTNSGQLYDVD
+810 QTNSGQLYEVD

-827 GAAGLLVSS
+827 GASGLLVSS
-836 VAAFARYQENEAWT
+836 LGAFARYQENEAWT

-858 ARVLVGCRQTGA
+858 ARVLVGSQDVGH
-870 AFEQVRAQVLGRT
+870 AFEKVRAQVLGRK
-883 RDLDKLRA
+883 RDLPTLRQ

-900 RDNLGTRLTTAGLGA
+900 RDNLGSKATAAGTA
-915 NAFDAGVPFDVKQDA
+915 PNAFEATAPFDLKQDA

-938 MVQYAALAWSDKHPA
+938 MVQYAALAWSEEHPSLA
-953 LLQYTDNI
+953 RYTDNI
-961 RILEGLE
+961 RILEGLQE
-968 QAGLLPAADAG
+968 VGLMPPEDAA

-997 QKQAGVIAGDQ
+997 QKEAGVITGDQ
-1008 FSAERREV
+1008 FVEERRQV
-1016 MRIWQS
+1016 LRIWRE
-1022 LGLSTPPVG
+1022 LGLS
-1031 AA
+1031 

>member
-1 MNLPLLVEIPAAL
+1 MSLPLLAELPAVL
-14 LPLVARNRESLRAA
+14 MPLVARAGQSWRTALDSL
-28 VGAIQSESEGAAA
+28 
-41 GLIAGRTRSH
+41 T
-51 NSQTDH
+51 
-57 PTPPFATPQ
+57 
-66 SPVGAGSTR
+66 
-75 DEALPVP
+75 DEARQSFQTWPEA
-82 TQPDWSPDRWL
+82 RL
-93 QWDRVTAASDF
+93 QAFERVCAASDF
-104 VLQQATQNPVLLLD
+104 VADQVSRDPLMLLD
-118 LAASGDLDR
+118 LAESGELER
-127 AFAPGELCAQIAA
+127 SFAPGELLGHIAS
-140 AVSQAAT
+140 AVIQAASD
-147 EDELA
+147 DELG
-152 RALRRQ
+152 RNLRRQ
-158 RARHQIRII
+158 RTRQQVRII

-177 IQTCRDL
+177 VETCRDL
-184 SDMADACIDQAYQW
+184 SDMADGCIDLAYKW
-198 LYLRHCQ
+198 LYERHCQ
-205 QFGTPM
+205 QFGTPT
-211 GRRSGQPQHMVV
+211 GRRTSEPQQMVI

-244 AYPEGGETEG
+244 AYPEGGETQG
-254 AKRPLDNQEFFIRL
+254 VKRPLDNQEFFIRL

-275 LDPITVDGFV
+275 LDPVTVDGFV

-324 IKARVVAGDQQAGA
+324 IKARVVGGDQEKGSE
-338 QLLDMLRPF
+338 LLDMLRPF

-373 RKGMADNIKLGS
+373 RKGMAENIKLGS

-415 KVLATLEGQGYL
+415 KVLKTLEGQGYL
-427 PAAVIAELR
+427 PAAVIDELR
-436 DGYEF
+436 EGYQF

-458 MLPDGDQDRARIAF
+458 MLPDDPQDKSRIAF
-472 MMGFTDWASFHQR
+472 MMGFADWASFHER
-485 LMQWRERTAWHFGE
+485 LMYWRERVAWHFRQV
-499 LIADPDEEADVPKE
+499 IADPDEEDGQQDHGE

-523 WEDSQDQDV
+523 WEESQNEES
-532 ACRQLY
+532 ACLQLQEG
-538 TAGFNDP
+538 GFAD
-545 AKALKRLEDLRA
+545 AQKALKNLSNLRN
-557 SPQLRAMQRLGR
+557 SSQLRSMQRLGR

-582 AVEHVDPDLVL
+582 AVEHDNPDLVL

-609 LVLLTENPDA
+609 LVLLTENPGA

-639 FPLLLDELLNEAR
+639 FPLLLDELLNEGR
-652 LFNPPLAPELAAEL
+652 LFSPPQALELAAEL

-689 LAHNLRVAAS
+689 LAHRLRVAAS
-699 EIVGALPLMKVSD
+699 EITGSLPLMKVSD

-728 AWRQTVARHGVPKRP
+728 AWRHTVARHGAPRRP
-743 DGSDCDP
+743 DGTLCDP

-779 DPNAE
+779 DPQAE
-784 TDGAKPIDSAQFF
+784 TDGAKPIDGAQFF
-797 TRLGQRIIHLLTA
+797 TRLGQRIIHLITT
-810 QTNSGQLYDVD
+810 QTNSGQLYEVD

-836 VAAFARYQENEAWT
+836 LGAFSRYQENEAWT

-858 ARVLVGCRQTGA
+858 ARVLVGSTDVGRQ
-870 AFEQVRAQVLGRT
+870 FEAVRALVLGRE
-883 RDLDKLRA
+883 RDLPKLRQ

-900 RDNLGTRLTTAGLGA
+900 RDNLGTRATAAGKGA
-915 NAFDAGVPFDVKQDA
+915 NAFEPTVRFDLKQDA

-938 MVQYAALAWSDKHPA
+938 MVQYAALAWSREHPA
-953 LLQYTDNI
+953 LLRYTDNI

-968 QAGLLPAADAG
+968 EAGLMAAADAG

-997 QKQAGVIAGDQ
+997 QNDPGVVAGDQ
-1008 FSAERREV
+1008 FATERREV
-1016 MRIWQS
+1016 MRLWGQ
-1022 LGLSTPPVG
+1022 LGLG
-1031 AA
+1031 

>member
-1 MNLPLLVEIPAAL
+1 MSLPLLADFPAIL
-14 LPLVARNRESLRAA
+14 LPLITRAQQTFRTALADLSVDALAYFEAWPESRRLA
-28 VGAIQSESEGAAA
+28 
-41 GLIAGRTRSH
+41 
-51 NSQTDH
+51 
-57 PTPPFATPQ
+57 F
-66 SPVGAGSTR
+66 
-75 DEALPVP
+75 
-82 TQPDWSPDRWL
+82 
-93 QWDRVTAASDF
+93 DRVCAASDF
-104 VLQQATQNPVLLLD
+104 VTEQICRDPRMLLD
-118 LAASGDLDR
+118 MADS
-127 AFAPGELCAQIAA
+127 GELERSFSAGELRGQIADA
-140 AVSQAAT
+140 LSTAT
-147 EDELA
+147 TDDELG
-152 RALRRQ
+152 RNLRRQ
-158 RARHQIRII
+158 RMRHQVRII

-177 IQTCRDL
+177 IETCRDL
-184 SDMADACIDQAYQW
+184 SDMADACIDLACHW
-198 LYLRHCQ
+198 LHERLCQ
-205 QFGTPM
+205 QFGTPT
-211 GRRSGQPQHMVV
+211 GRRTGLPQQMVI

-244 AYPEGGETEG
+244 GYPEGGETVG
-254 AKRPLDNQEFFIRL
+254 VKRPLDNQEFFIRL

-275 LDPITVDGFV
+275 LDPVTVDGFV

-324 IKARVVAGDQQAGA
+324 IKARVVGGDHKAGA
-338 QLLDMLRPF
+338 ELLEMLRPF

-359 ALRTMKQLIQQEVR
+359 ALRTMKQLIQQEVK
-373 RKGMADNIKLGS
+373 RKGMAENIKLGA

-405 DLSLQQRPLL
+405 DLSLQQRPLF
-415 KVLATLEGQGYL
+415 KVLKTLEGQGYL
-427 PAAVIAELR
+427 PSAVTEELR
-436 DGYEF
+436 EGYEF

-458 MLPDGDQDRARIAF
+458 MLPDNEQDQARIAL
-472 MMGFTDWASFHQR
+472 MMGFSDWASFHER
-485 LMQWRERTAWHFGE
+485 LMYWRGRVSWHFRQV
-499 LIADPDEEADVPKE
+499 IADPDSDPDEEQEDDSEV
-513 EIVGGEWLPL
+513 IVGGEWLPL
-523 WEDSQDQDV
+523 WEESQDEE
-532 ACRQLY
+532 AASRQLSQ
-538 TAGFNDP
+538 AGFVN
-545 AKALKRLEDLRA
+545 AETAIKHLANLRS
-557 SPQLRAMQRLGR
+557 SPHLRSMQRLSR

-582 AVEHVDPDLVL
+582 AVEHAKPDLVL

-639 FPLLLDELLNEAR
+639 FPLLLDELLNEGR

-666 RERLTRIP
+666 RERLIRIP

-689 LAHNLRVAAS
+689 LAHSLRVAAS
-699 EIVGALPLMKVSD
+699 EITGSLPLMKVSD

-728 AWRQTVARHGVPKRP
+728 AWRHSVARHGTPSRP
-743 DGSDCDP
+743 DGTLCDP

-779 DPNAE
+779 DPQTE
-784 TDGAKPIDSAQFF
+784 TDGARPIDSAQFF
-797 TRLGQRIIHLLTA
+797 TRLGQRIIHLLTT

-827 GAAGLLVSS
+827 GASGLLVSS
-836 VAAFARYQENEAWT
+836 LGAFARYQDKEAWT

-858 ARVLVGCRQTGA
+858 ARVLTGSPDVGR
-870 AFEQVRAQVLGRT
+870 EVEKVRADVLGRE

-900 RDNLGTRLTTAGLGA
+900 RDNLGSRLTAAGRGA
-915 NAFDAGVPFDVKQDA
+915 NAFESSMPFDLKQDA

-938 MVQYAALAWSDKHPA
+938 MVQYAALAWSREHPG

-968 QAGLLPAADAG
+968 EAGLLPDADAS

-997 QKQAGVIAGDQ
+997 QKQAGVVSGDQ
-1008 FSAERREV
+1008 FHCERREV
-1016 MRIWQS
+1016 MRIWAQM
-1022 LGLSTPPVG
+1022 GLS
-1031 AA
+1031 

>member
-1 MNLPLLVEIPAAL
+1 MSLPSLAELPAIL
-14 LPLVARNRESLRAA
+14 LPFVTRAEQSFRAA
-28 VGAIQSESEGAAA
+28 VAALDDDH
-41 GLIAGRTRSH
+41 GLSAWTAERWA
-51 NSQTDH
+51 Q
-57 PTPPFATPQ
+57 FA
-66 SPVGAGSTR
+66 
-75 DEALPVP
+75 
-82 TQPDWSPDRWL
+82 
-93 QWDRVTAASDF
+93 RVTAASDF
-104 VLQQATQNPVLLLD
+104 VIEQSVRDPLMLLD
-118 LAASGDLDR
+118 LVLSGELDR
-127 AFAPGELCAQIAA
+127 VFAPGELCAQIAA
-140 AVSQAAT
+140 AVSAAET
-147 EDELA
+147 DDGLG

-158 RARHQIRII
+158 RARHQVRII

-177 IQTCRDL
+177 VQTCRDL
-184 SDMADACIDQAYQW
+184 SDMADASIDQAYQW
-198 LYLRHCQ
+198 LYSRHCQ
-205 QFGTPM
+205 QFGVPT
-211 GRRSGQPQHMVV
+211 GRRSGEPQQMVV

-244 AYPEGGETEG
+244 AYPEGGETVG
-254 AKRPLDNQEFFIRL
+254 VKRPLDNQEFFIRL

-275 LDPITVDGFV
+275 LDPMTVDGFV

-324 IKARVVAGDQQAGA
+324 IKSRVVAGDQVAGA
-338 QLLDMLRPF
+338 QLQDMLRPF

-415 KVLATLEGQGYL
+415 KVLSTLEGQGYL
-427 PAAVIAELR
+427 PPAVISELR
-436 DGYEF
+436 EGYEF

-458 MLPDGDQDRARIAF
+458 MLPDGAQDQARIAF
-472 MMGFTDWASFHQR
+472 MLGFADWPAFHAQ
-485 LMQWRERTAWHFGE
+485 LMFWRGRVAWHFGQV
-499 LIADPDEEADVPKE
+499 IADPDEEQGTESEVV
-513 EIVGGEWLPL
+513 VGGEWLPL
-523 WEDSQDQDV
+523 WEEAQDEEA
-532 ACRQLY
+532 ACRQLQEG
-538 TAGFNDP
+538 GFADAP
-545 AKALKRLEDLRA
+545 KALKALANLRS

-582 AVEHVDPDLVL
+582 AVEHANPDLVL

-609 LVLLTENPDA
+609 LVLLTENPGA

-627 AASPWIAEQIAR
+627 AASPWIAEQITR
-639 FPLLLDELLNEAR
+639 FPLLLDELLNEGR
-652 LFNPPLAPELAAEL
+652 LFKPPLAPELAAEL

-689 LAHNLRVAAS
+689 LAHRLRVAAS
-699 EIVGALPLMKVSD
+699 EIAGSLPLMKVSD

-728 AWRQTVARHGVPKRP
+728 AWRQTVAKYGTPLRT
-743 DGSDCDP
+743 DGTLCDP
-750 GFVIVGYGKVGGIE
+750 GFIIVGYGKVGGLE

-779 DPNAE
+779 DPQAE
-784 TDGAKPIDSAQFF
+784 TDGPKPIDGAQFF

-810 QTNSGQLYDVD
+810 QTNSGQLYEVD

-827 GAAGLLVSS
+827 GASGLLVSS
-836 VAAFARYQENEAWT
+836 LGAFARYQENEAWT

-858 ARVLVGCRQTGA
+858 ARVLVGSEDVGR
-870 AFEQVRAQVLGRT
+870 AFEQVRAAILGKA
-883 RDLDKLRA
+883 RDLPALRQD
-891 EVSEMRAKM
+891 VSEMRAKM
-900 RDNLGTRLTTAGLGA
+900 RDNLGSKSTAAGTGA
-915 NAFDAGVPFDVKQDA
+915 NAFEATAPFDLKQDA

-938 MVQYAALAWSDKHPA
+938 MVQYAALAWSETHPP
-953 LLQYTDNI
+953 LLRWTDNI
-961 RILEGLE
+961 RILEELEHEGLM
-968 QAGLLPAADAG
+968 PAEDAS

-997 QKQAGVIAGDQ
+997 QKDPGVITGDQ
-1008 FSAERREV
+1008 FADERRQV
-1016 MRIWQS
+1016 MRIWRE
-1022 LGLSTPPVG
+1022 LGLS
-1031 AA
+1031 

>member
-1 MNLPLLVEIPAAL
+1 MSLPLLADFPAIL
-14 LPLVARNRESLRAA
+14 LPLITRAQQTFRTALADLSADALASFDAWPESRRLA
-28 VGAIQSESEGAAA
+28 
-41 GLIAGRTRSH
+41 
-51 NSQTDH
+51 
-57 PTPPFATPQ
+57 F
-66 SPVGAGSTR
+66 
-75 DEALPVP
+75 
-82 TQPDWSPDRWL
+82 
-93 QWDRVTAASDF
+93 DRVCAASDF
-104 VLQQATQNPVLLLD
+104 VTEQICRDPRMLLD
-118 LAASGDLDR
+118 MADS
-127 AFAPGELCAQIAA
+127 GELERSFSAGELRGQIADA
-140 AVSQAAT
+140 LSTAT
-147 EDELA
+147 TDDELG
-152 RALRRQ
+152 RNLRRQ
-158 RARHQIRII
+158 RMRHQVRII

-177 IQTCRDL
+177 IETCRDL
-184 SDMADACIDQAYQW
+184 SDMADACIDLACHW
-198 LYLRHCQ
+198 LHERLCQ
-205 QFGTPM
+205 QFGTPT
-211 GRRSGQPQHMVV
+211 GRRTGLPQQMVI

-244 AYPEGGETEG
+244 GYPEGGETVG
-254 AKRPLDNQEFFIRL
+254 VKRPLDNQEFFIRL

-275 LDPITVDGFV
+275 LDPVTVDGFV

-324 IKARVVAGDQQAGA
+324 IKARVVGGDHKAGA
-338 QLLDMLRPF
+338 ELLEMLRPF

-359 ALRTMKQLIQQEVR
+359 ALRTMKQLIQQEVK
-373 RKGMADNIKLGS
+373 RKGMAENIKLGA

-405 DLSLQQRPLL
+405 DLSLQQRPLF
-415 KVLATLEGQGYL
+415 KVLKTLEGQGYL
-427 PAAVIAELR
+427 PSAVTEELR
-436 DGYEF
+436 EGYEF

-458 MLPDGDQDRARIAF
+458 MLPDNEQDQARIAL
-472 MMGFTDWASFHQR
+472 MMGFSDWASFHER
-485 LMQWRERTAWHFGE
+485 LMYWRGRVSWHFRQV
-499 LIADPDEEADVPKE
+499 IADPDSDPDEEQEDDSEV
-513 EIVGGEWLPL
+513 IVGGEWLPL
-523 WEDSQDQDV
+523 WEESQDEE
-532 ACRQLY
+532 AASRQLSQ
-538 TAGFNDP
+538 AGFVN
-545 AKALKRLEDLRA
+545 AETAIKHLANLRS
-557 SPQLRAMQRLGR
+557 SPHLRSMQRLSR

-582 AVEHVDPDLVL
+582 AVEHAKPDLVL

-639 FPLLLDELLNEAR
+639 FPLLLDELLNEGR

-666 RERLTRIP
+666 RERLIRIP

-689 LAHNLRVAAS
+689 LAHSLRVAAS
-699 EIVGALPLMKVSD
+699 EITGSLPLMKVSD

-728 AWRQTVARHGVPKRP
+728 AWRHSVARHGTPSRP
-743 DGSDCDP
+743 DGTLCDP

-779 DPNAE
+779 DPQTE
-784 TDGAKPIDSAQFF
+784 TDGARPIDSAQFF
-797 TRLGQRIIHLLTA
+797 TRLGQRIIHLLTT

-827 GAAGLLVSS
+827 GASGLLVSS
-836 VAAFARYQENEAWT
+836 LGAFARYQDKEAWT

-858 ARVLVGCRQTGA
+858 ARVLTGSPDVGR
-870 AFEQVRAQVLGRT
+870 EVEKVRADVLGRE

-900 RDNLGTRLTTAGLGA
+900 RDNLGSRLTAAGRGA
-915 NAFDAGVPFDVKQDA
+915 NAFESSMPFDLKQDA

-938 MVQYAALAWSDKHPA
+938 MVQYAALAWSREHPG

-968 QAGLLPAADAG
+968 EAGLLPDADAS

-997 QKQAGVIAGDQ
+997 QKQAGVVSGDQ
-1008 FSAERREV
+1008 FHCERREV
-1016 MRIWQS
+1016 MRIWAQM
-1022 LGLSTPPVG
+1022 GLS
-1031 AA
+1031 

>member
-1 MNLPLLVEIPAAL
+1 MSLPILAELPAVL
-14 LPLVARNRESLRAA
+14 LPFAKRAE
-28 VGAIQSESEGAAA
+28 QSFRDAAA
-41 GLIAGRTRSH
+41 RLEGDNGLSEWTLQRWA
-51 NSQTDH
+51 D
-57 PTPPFATPQ
+57 FA
-66 SPVGAGSTR
+66 
-75 DEALPVP
+75 
-82 TQPDWSPDRWL
+82 
-93 QWDRVTAASDF
+93 RVCAASDF
-104 VLQQATQNPVLLLD
+104 VIEQSVRDPLMLLELV
-118 LAASGDLDR
+118 AWGELDR
-127 AFAPGELCAQIAA
+127 SFVPDELCGQIAA
-140 AVSQAAT
+140 AVQQAET
-147 EDELA
+147 EDELG
-152 RALRRQ
+152 RVLRRQ
-158 RARHQIRII
+158 RTRLQVRII

-177 IQTCRDL
+177 VQTCRDL

-198 LYLRHCQ
+198 LYQRHCV
-205 QFGTPM
+205 QFGTPT
-211 GRRSGQPQHMVV
+211 GRRSGEPQQMVI

-244 AYPEGGETEG
+244 AYPEGGETVG
-254 AKRPLDNQEFFIRL
+254 VKRSLDNQEFFIRL

-275 LDPITVDGFV
+275 LDPMTVDGFV

-297 SGALVLSFNALE
+297 AGALVLSFNALE

-324 IKARVVAGDQQAGA
+324 IKARVVAGDQLAGA

-373 RKGMADNIKLGS
+373 RKGMAENIKLGS

-405 DLSLQQRPLL
+405 DLSLQQRSLL
-415 KVLATLEGQGYL
+415 KVLGTLEGQGYL

-436 DGYEF
+436 SGYEF

-458 MLPDGDQDRARIAF
+458 MLPHSAEDQARIAF
-472 MMGFTDWASFHQR
+472 MMGFPDWTAFHER
-485 LMQWRERTAWHFGE
+485 LMYWRGRVDWHFRQV
-499 LIADPDEEADVPKE
+499 IADPDEDEGE
-513 EIVGGEWLPL
+513 ESELVVGGEWLPL
-523 WEDSQDQDV
+523 WEESQDEEA
-532 ACRQLY
+532 ACRQLQEG
-538 TAGFNDP
+538 GFIDAP
-545 AKALKRLEDLRA
+545 KALKTLAGLRG

-582 AVEHVDPDLVL
+582 AVEHANPDLVL

-627 AASPWIAEQIAR
+627 AASPWIAEQITR
-639 FPLLLDELLNEAR
+639 FPLLLDELLNEGR
-652 LFNPPLAPELAAEL
+652 LFKPPLAPELAAEL

-689 LAHNLRVAAS
+689 LAHRLRVAAS
-699 EIVGALPLMKVSD
+699 EIAGSLALMKVSD

-728 AWRQTVARHGVPKRP
+728 AWRQTVARHGTPQRV
-743 DGSDCDP
+743 DGTLCNP
-750 GFVIVGYGKVGGIE
+750 GFIIVGYGKVGGIE

-779 DPNAE
+779 DPQAE
-784 TDGAKPIDSAQFF
+784 TDGAKPIDGAQFF
-797 TRLGQRIIHLLTA
+797 TRLGQRIIHLLTT
-810 QTNSGQLYDVD
+810 QTNSGQLYEVD

-827 GAAGLLVSS
+827 GASGLLVSS
-836 VAAFARYQENEAWT
+836 LGAFARYQENEAWT

-858 ARVLVGCRQTGA
+858 ARVLVGSQEVGR
-870 AFEQVRAQVLGRT
+870 AFEQVRASVLGREQ
-883 RDLDKLRA
+883 DLAKLRQ

-900 RDNLGTRLTTAGLGA
+900 RDNLGTKSTTAGTAA
-915 NAFDAGVPFDVKQDA
+915 NAFEATASFDLKQDA

-938 MVQYAALAWSDKHPA
+938 MVQYAALAWSVHHPS
-953 LLQYTDNI
+953 LLRYTDNI

-968 QAGLLPAADAG
+968 QVGLMPTADAH
-979 LLREAYKAYR
+979 LLREVYKAYR

-997 QKQAGVIAGDQ
+997 QNEAGTVAGDQ
-1008 FSAERREV
+1008 FADERRQV
-1016 MRIWQS
+1016 QRIWHE
-1022 LGLSTPPVG
+1022 LGLS
-1031 AA
+1031 

>member
-1 MNLPLLVEIPAAL
+1 MNLPLLVEIPAVL
-14 LPLVARNRESLRAA
+14 TPLVSRNRESFQAA
-28 VGAIQSESEGAAA
+28 VAGAED
-41 GLIAGRTRSH
+41 L
-51 NSQTDH
+51 
-57 PTPPFATPQ
+57 FADLSSTTHT
-66 SPVGAGSTR
+66 VGAGSAR
-75 DEALPVP
+75 EEALPVTTP
-82 TQPDWSPDRWL
+82 LNWLTKRWQ
-93 QWDRVTAASDF
+93 QWDRVTTASDF
-104 VLQQATQNPVLLLD
+104 VLQQAIQNPAMLLGLI
-118 LAASGDLDR
+118 ASGDLDR
-127 AFAPGELCAQIAA
+127 PFRPGELREQIAL
-140 AVSQAAT
+140 AVAQAES
-147 EDELA
+147 EDDLA
-152 RALRRQ
+152 RILRRQ
-158 RARHQIRII
+158 RARQQVRII
-167 WRDLTRQADL
+167 WRDLNRLADL
-177 IQTCRDL
+177 VQTCRDL

-198 LYLRHCQ
+198 LYPRQCQ

-211 GRRSGQPQHMVV
+211 GRRSGEQQHMVV

-244 AYPEGGETEG
+244 GYPEGGETQG
-254 AKRPLDNQEFFIRL
+254 VKRPLDNQEFFIRL

-324 IKARVVAGDQQAGA
+324 IKARVVAGDQQAGV

-353 DFSAIE
+353 DFSAID

-427 PAAVIAELR
+427 PAAVVDELR
-436 DGYEF
+436 EGYEF

-458 MLPDGDQDRARIAF
+458 MLPDDERDRARIAF
-472 MMGFTDWASFHQR
+472 MMGFADWPAFHAR
-485 LMQWRERTAWHFGE
+485 LMHWRGRTAWHFAQV
-499 LIADPDEEADVPKE
+499 IADPDEDAENSEAMV
-513 EIVGGEWLPL
+513 IGGEWLPL
-523 WEDSQDQDV
+523 WEETHDADA
-532 ACRQLY
+532 ACRQLQE
-538 TAGFNDP
+538 AGFSD
-545 AKALKRLEDLRA
+545 ARQALKRLEDLRS
-557 SPQLRAMQRLGR
+557 SPQLRAMQRLSR

-582 AVEHVDPDLVL
+582 AVEHADPDLIL

-699 EIVGALPLMKVSD
+699 EIAGALPLMKVSD
-712 YLTWLAEAILE
+712 YLTWLAEAILA

-728 AWRQTVARHGVPKRP
+728 AWHQTVARHGVPKRA

-750 GFVIVGYGKVGGIE
+750 AFVIVGYGKVGGIE

-779 DPNAE
+779 DPSLE

-836 VAAFARYQENEAWT
+836 VAAFSRYQQTEAWT

-870 AFEQVRAQVLGRT
+870 EFEQVRGAVLAKP
-883 RDLDKLRA
+883 RDLDTLRA

-900 RDNLGTRLTTAGLGA
+900 RDNLGTRQTAAGRGA
-915 NAFDAGVPFDVKQDA
+915 NAFEAGQRFDVKQDA

-938 MVQYAALAWSDKHPA
+938 MVQYAALAWSGKHPD
-953 LLQYTDNI
+953 LLRYTDNI

-968 QAGLLPAADAG
+968 EAGLLPAADAG

-997 QKQAGVIAGDQ
+997 QKQAGVIPGNQ
-1008 FSAERREV
+1008 FIDERREV
-1016 MRIWQS
+1016 MRIWGE
-1022 LGLSTPPVG
+1022 LGLS
-1031 AA
+1031 

>member
-1 MNLPLLVEIPAAL
+1 MTLPVLAELPAIL
-14 LPLVARNRESLRAA
+14 LPLV
-28 VGAIQSESEGAAA
+28 
-41 GLIAGRTRSH
+41 TRSEQ
-51 NSQTDH
+51 SFRTAVAALEDDH
-57 PTPPFATPQ
+57 GFADWTPERWAQFA
-66 SPVGAGSTR
+66 
-75 DEALPVP
+75 
-82 TQPDWSPDRWL
+82 
-93 QWDRVTAASDF
+93 RVTAASEF
-104 VLQQATQNPVLLLD
+104 VIEQSVRDPLMLLTLVQ
-118 LAASGDLDR
+118 SGELDR

-140 AVSQAAT
+140 AVNAAQN
-147 EDELA
+147 EDELG
-152 RALRRQ
+152 RAPRRQ
-158 RARHQIRII
+158 RARHQVRII

-177 IQTCRDL
+177 VQTCRDL
-184 SDMADACIDQAYQW
+184 SDMADATIDQAYQW
-198 LYLRHCQ
+198 LYSRHCE
-205 QFGTPM
+205 QFGTPT
-211 GRRSGQPQHMVV
+211 GRRSGEPQQMVI

-244 AYPEGGETEG
+244 AYPEGGETVG
-254 AKRPLDNQEFFIRL
+254 VKRSLDNQEFFIRL

-275 LDPITVDGFV
+275 LDPMTVDGFV

-324 IKARVVAGDQQAGA
+324 IKARVVAGDQVAGA

-415 KVLATLEGQGYL
+415 KVLSTLEGQGYL
-427 PAAVIAELR
+427 PPAVISELR
-436 DGYEF
+436 EGYEF

-458 MLPDGDQDRARIAF
+458 MLPDGAQDQARIAF
-472 MMGFTDWASFHQR
+472 MLGFADWDAFHEK
-485 LMQWRERTAWHFGE
+485 LMFWRGRVAWHFAQV
-499 LIADPDEEADVPKE
+499 IADPDEDEGAESEVV
-513 EIVGGEWLPL
+513 VGGEWLPL
-523 WEDSQDQDV
+523 WEEAQDEEA
-532 ACRQLY
+532 ACRQLEEG
-538 TAGFNDP
+538 GFAD
-545 AKALKRLEDLRA
+545 ASQALKALAGLRS

-582 AVEHVDPDLVL
+582 AVEHANPGLVL

-609 LVLLTENPDA
+609 LVLLTENPGA

-627 AASPWIAEQIAR
+627 AASPWIAEQITR
-639 FPLLLDELLNEAR
+639 FPLLLDELLNEGR
-652 LFNPPLAPELAAEL
+652 LFKPPLAPELAAEL

-689 LAHNLRVAAS
+689 LAHRLRVAAS
-699 EIVGALPLMKVSD
+699 EIAGSLPLMKVSD

-728 AWRQTVARHGVPKRP
+728 AWRQTVAKYGTPLRT
-743 DGSDCDP
+743 DGTLCDP
-750 GFVIVGYGKVGGIE
+750 GFIIVGYGKVGGLE

-779 DPNAE
+779 DPQAE
-784 TDGAKPIDSAQFF
+784 TDGPKSIDGAQFF

-810 QTNSGQLYDVD
+810 QTNSGQLYEVD

-827 GAAGLLVSS
+827 GASGLLVSS
-836 VAAFARYQENEAWT
+836 LGAFARYQENEAWT

-858 ARVLVGCRQTGA
+858 ARVLVGSQDVGQ
-870 AFEQVRAQVLGRT
+870 AFEKVRAQVLGKS
-883 RDLDKLRA
+883 RDPAKLQQ

-900 RDNLGTRLTTAGLGA
+900 RDNLGTKSTAAGTAA
-915 NAFDAGVPFDVKQDA
+915 NAFDATAPFDLKQDA

-938 MVQYAALAWSDKHPA
+938 MVQYAALAWSHSHPP
-953 LLQYTDNI
+953 LLRWTDNI
-961 RILEGLE
+961 RILEELEHEGLM
-968 QAGLLPAADAG
+968 PAEDAS

-997 QKQAGVIAGDQ
+997 QKDAGVIPGDQ
-1008 FSAERREV
+1008 FADERRQV
-1016 MRIWQS
+1016 LRIWKEM
-1022 LGLSTPPVG
+1022 GLS
-1031 AA
+1031 